1 MGIYSGVED
10 INGLFD
16 TVGKQFL
23 RGHQVTDADGIAR
36 FETIY
41 PGWYRGRTVHIHF
54 KIRTDPSAESGHEFT
69 SQLYFDDSLTDRVLA
84 GQPYAKN
91 EGERPR
97 NPDDGIF
104 RSGGDQLLLDVVEER
119 DGYAAMF
126 DIGLQID

>member
-84 GQPYAKN
+84 G
-91 EGERPR
+91 
-97 NPDDGIF
+97 IF